1 MPVAAAAPLI
11 SSVQKLVLYETRAVS
26 SVPPAAAAGPGVA
39 AAAQHGGDV
48 PPCLGRVGL
57 ALPGAAASAGLQLV
71 KNYALPFSSCVGI
84 WFFLVTHS
92 KHPKN

>member
-26 SVPPAAAAGPGVA
+26 SVRRRRRSRGCGRRTAREGCPGPSR
-39 AAAQHGGDV
+39 
-48 PPCLGRVGL
+48 RVGS

-71 KNYALPFSSCVGI
+71 KNYALPFFSYVGI